1 MIFGCR
7 YSKGSLIPRS
17 LDVFLKE
24 ASWQPLPPLKEFAF
38 PSYVKS
44 NLVSTL
50 ANLHYFDSDISWDVL
65 NLYQMC
71 SAIRFDNFVLGS
83 MKSRH
88 KTASVVVVNT
98 ITSSEPKVAEV
109 QYYLQFHVKV
119 NSSNGTET
127 RSFWFAAVS
136 LFLEHPCRVWFGSPT
151 EVWSRVTSRDILLL
165 PLSHILCRTAYVS
178 TSVNFGR
185 VIGEDTVLVVVPLS
199 NDMTFS
205 FV

>member
-1 MIFGCR
+1 MEYRDEFAPLIFGCR
-7 YSKGSLIPRS
+7 YSKWSLMPRS
-17 LDVFLKE
+17 LDAFLKE

-50 ANLHYFDSDISWDVL
+50 TNLHYFDSEISWDIL
-65 NLYQMC
+65 NLYQTC

-83 MKSRH
+83 IKSCH

-98 ITSSEPKVAEV
+98 TTSSEPKVAEV

-127 RSFWFAAVS
+127 RSFWLAVVS
-136 LFLEHPCRVWFGSPT
+136 LFLHHPCRVWFGSPT
-151 EVWSRVTSRDILLL
+151 EVWS
-165 PLSHILCRTAYVS
+165 
-178 TSVNFGR
+178 
-185 VIGEDTVLVVVPLS
+185 
-199 NDMTFS
+199 
-205 FV
+205 